1 MSLFLLSGG
10 GSIRSF
16 YSVGVDPFSFVSRFF
31 CLLILS
37 SWPVSAAS
45 CVLLWFVRSL
55 PRSVGFVL
63 TSSVS
68 DEQNLRRPVAVAVLP
83 NSGHFGLRVDYESDP
98 RGSAYRLPPARLL
111 TSHATRTAGTRP
123 SSACV
128 EPLRR
133 PRAVTAGLADTSA
146 SESSC
151 LHRGGHP
158 TERVGSVVWGCT
170 PDPVDLSSPRWSP
183 PLKRSAASA
192 LLEGSH
198 MPRGRGKI
206 PLEFLFS

>member
-1 MSLFLLSGG
+1 MSSFLLS
-10 GSIRSF
+10 SHF
-16 YSVGVDPFSFVSRFF
+16 LASVLVS
-31 CLLILS
+31 CLR
-37 SWPVSAAS
+37 

-55 PRSVGFVL
+55 NVVWD
-63 TSSVS
+63 SS
-68 DEQNLRRPVAVAVLP
+68 LRRRYLMCRTSGVRRLPWQYILP

-128 EPLRR
+128 DPLRR
-133 PRAVTAGLADTSA
+133 PLAVTAGLADTSA
-146 SESSC
+146 GESSC

-158 TERVGSVVWGCT
+158 TERVGSVVWACT

-183 PLKRSAASA
+183 PLQRSAASA
-192 LLEGSH
+192 LPDGSH
-198 MPRGRGKI
+198 IPRAEENSHRIFYPGPHNLYERHSYVIGVA
-206 PLEFLFS
+206 

>member
-1 MSLFLLSGG
+1 M
-10 GSIRSF
+10 
-16 YSVGVDPFSFVSRFF
+16 
-31 CLLILS
+31 
-37 SWPVSAAS
+37 
-45 CVLLWFVRSL
+45 
-55 PRSVGFVL
+55 
-63 TSSVS
+63 
-68 DEQNLRRPVAVAVLP
+68 AVLP
-83 NSGHFGLRVDYESDP
+83 NSGQFGLRVDYESDP

-158 TERVGSVVWGCT
+158 TERAGSVVWACT

-183 PLKRSAASA
+183 PLQRSAASA

-198 MPRGRGKI
+198 MASWPRKI
-206 PLEFLFS
+206 PLEFLGSNLNFVKKFFSKGPRSSPDLHPKRSP

>member
-1 MSLFLLSGG
+1 MFLASFVFSFCPRGLSALRAASFSSSSARFHVVWDSSLRRRYLLSD
-10 GSIRSF
+10 
-16 YSVGVDPFSFVSRFF
+16 V
-31 CLLILS
+31 
-37 SWPVSAAS
+37 
-45 CVLLWFVRSL
+45 
-55 PRSVGFVL
+55 
-63 TSSVS
+63 
-68 DEQNLRRPVAVAVLP
+68 QNLRRPVAVAVLP

-111 TSHATRTAGTRP
+111 TSHATRAAGTRP

-133 PRAVTAGLADTSA
+133 PLAVTAGLADTSA

-183 PLKRSAASA
+183 PLQRSAASA

-206 PLEFLFS
+206 PLEFFDLTLTYHHASFYASWSCTWSRIRA

>member
-1 MSLFLLSGG
+1 MFLA
-10 GSIRSF
+10 SF
-16 YSVGVDPFSFVSRFF
+16 VFSFRDF
-31 CLLILS
+31 CPRGLS
-37 SWPVSAAS
+37 ALRAAS
-45 CVLLWFVRSL
+45 FSGSSARFHVVWDSSLRRRSL
-55 PRSVGFVL
+55 PCRA
-63 TSSVS
+63 SSCRGS
-68 DEQNLRRPVAVAVLP
+68 TAKH
-83 NSGHFGLRVDYESDP
+83 SGHFGLRVDYESDP

-111 TSHATRTAGTRP
+111 TSHATRAAGTRP

-133 PRAVTAGLADTSA
+133 PLAVTAGLVDTSA

-183 PLKRSAASA
+183 PLQRSAASA
-192 LLEGSH
+192 LPEGSH
-198 MPRGRGKI
+198 MPRAEENSHWNFFV
-206 PLEFLFS
+206 PE

>member
-1 MSLFLLSGG
+1 
-10 GSIRSF
+10 
-16 YSVGVDPFSFVSRFF
+16 
-31 CLLILS
+31 
-37 SWPVSAAS
+37 
-45 CVLLWFVRSL
+45 
-55 PRSVGFVL
+55 VGFVP

-68 DEQNLRRPVAVAVLP
+68 DVQNLRRPVAVAVLP

-128 EPLRR
+128 DPLRR
-133 PRAVTAGLADTSA
+133 PLAVTAGLADTST

-158 TERVGSVVWGCT
+158 TERVGSVVWACT

-183 PLKRSAASA
+183 PLQRSAASA

-198 MPRGRGKI
+198 MA
-206 PLEFLFS
+206 S

>member
-1 MSLFLLSGG
+1 MLILFL
-10 GSIRSF
+10 
-16 YSVGVDPFSFVSRFF
+16 FVSRFF

-55 PRSVGFVL
+55 PRSVGFVP

-68 DEQNLRRPVAVAVLP
+68 DVQNLRRPVAVAVLP
-83 NSGHFGLRVDYESDP
+83 NSGHFGLRVDYGSDP

-111 TSHATRTAGTRP
+111 TSHATRAAGTRP

-133 PRAVTAGLADTSA
+133 PLAVTAGLADTSA

-158 TERVGSVVWGCT
+158 TERAGSVVWACT
-170 PDPVDLSSPRWSP
+170 PDPVDLSSPRRSP
-183 PLKRSAASA
+183 PLPRSAASA
-192 LLEGSH
+192 LLEGSDL
-198 MPRGRGKI
+198 PLAEGKSHV
-206 PLEFLFS
+206 EFLEPMYSYIIIINIYIAK